1 MKPVIAVRTTIC
13 YECRDP
19 IFPGARRLSDVFRV
33 RAGGEKSIL
42 VRRHFHYDRP
52 DEPGISC
59 FNTWSEK
66 QFDGMIQNTTSNNP
80 SGRPPLGLTINEM
93 TERTKLL
100 RKVHNQ
106 IDYYITK
113 GHLDLSTPKYIT
125 EIRPADVK
133 KAKKFIENIQ
143 QALARINQLG
153 GIPPKYEGYWTR
165 MQAESE
171 EKGGKPEYSNVNLD

>member
-1 MKPVIAVRTTIC
+1 MT
-13 YECRDP
+13 
-19 IFPGARRLSDVFRV
+19 
-33 RAGGEKSIL
+33 
-42 VRRHFHYDRP
+42 
-52 DEPGISC
+52 
-59 FNTWSEK
+59 
-66 QFDGMIQNTTSNNP
+66 QNTTSNNP